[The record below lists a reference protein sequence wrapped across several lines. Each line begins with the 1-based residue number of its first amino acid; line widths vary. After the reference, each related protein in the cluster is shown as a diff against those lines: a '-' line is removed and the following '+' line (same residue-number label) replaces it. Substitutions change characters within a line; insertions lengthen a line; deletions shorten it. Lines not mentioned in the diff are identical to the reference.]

1 MTQTTTT
8 TSIAPEWFAVNPKG
22 LKAQQQ
28 NQGLGPAVRELVQNA
43 FDANGSTKVSL
54 LITRTKTD
62 ELIISCH
69 DNGAGFEKIEDAWTL
84 FNPSTKKDNPELRG
98 RFCVG
103 EKFAVAQAKCA
114 SVKTRSGVVRFHID
128 GTREVRRRRNRE
140 LWDGTYVSLELGKVT
155 KKAEREALDAA
166 RMIQAPDGVE
176 YDVNGDPVSAWSVKA
191 TISATLATVV
201 PDEDGALARRNR
213 KTTIQVVE
221 TPDGMSSQLFEL
233 GLPVCTIPDP
243 VSYDVAQRIP
253 QTLERSQPS
262 DGYLR
267 TLRAHC
273 IAELLP
279 LMTERDDLHAAW
291 FLDALGSPRTPLE
304 HVKTWAKATWG
315 DRAITYDSEDKEAM
329 MSATEHGVEVV
340 HPSKVPNEIRSALRE
355 LRQSDPDFMPRAGKS
370 SFSEQDRGDGGFT
383 FGLLYSDDELTD
395 WQKSAVAYAFKFA
408 ELANI
413 PLAKVQWYETE
424 HSDGKLGTWHRLTNS
439 MRLNATRGHLERS
452 NFAQVLSTII
462 HELAHYTTSNHLSR
476 QFSNEIARISG
487 LALETMTSPPEF
499 RGSQNPS

>member
-1 MTQTTTT
+1 MAQKTTTK
-8 TSIAPEWFAVNPKG
+8 SPDWFTVNRQG

-28 NQGLGPAVRELVQNA
+28 NNGLGPAVRELVQNA
-43 FDANGSTKVSL
+43 FDATGSTKVSL
-54 LITRTKTD
+54 LIARLRSG
-62 ELIISCH
+62 ELTISCH

-128 GTREVRRRRNRE
+128 GTREVRRARNRE
-140 LWDGTYVSLELGKVT
+140 LWDGTYVCLELGKVT
-155 KKAEREALDAA
+155 KKAEREAMEAA
-166 RMIQAPDGVE
+166 RTIQPPASIA
-176 YDVNGDPVSAWSVKA
+176 YDVNGDSIEPWTLKA
-191 TISATLATVV
+191 TESATLSTVI
-201 PDEDGALARRNR
+201 PDDDGALAQRRR
-213 KTTIQVVE
+213 KTTIRVLE
-221 TPDGMSSQLFEL
+221 TPEGMSSQLFEL

-253 QTLERSQPS
+253 QTIERSQPS

-273 IAELLP
+273 LAHLLP

-291 FLDALGSPRTPLE
+291 YLDALGSTHTPRE
-304 HVKTWAKATWG
+304 QVKAWAIETWG
-315 DRAITYDSEDKEAM
+315 VGAITYDSTDKEAM
-329 MSATEHGVEVV
+329 MSAIESGVEVV
-340 HPSKVPNEIRSALRE
+340 HPGKVPDEVRATLREIR
-355 LRQSDPDFMPRAGKS
+355 QDDPGFMPRASKS

-383 FGLLYSDDELTD
+383 FGLLYSDDELKE

-424 HSDGKLGTWHRLTNS
+424 ESDGKLGTWHRDTNT
-439 MRLNATRGHLERS
+439 MRLNASRGHLARG
-452 NFAQVLSTII
+452 NFAQVLSTVI

-487 LALETMTSPPEF
+487 LALKTMTNPPEF
-499 RGSQNPS
+499 RGSQKIT